1 MANLTLGNPTAI
13 QSVLQYFDT
22 LFSSTLYNYR
32 GTLID
37 NIGSTNAFVN
47 KILKSGSYEAASG
60 GSQIAESLMYSLA
73 KTKPYAGYD
82 VLDTA
87 PTEGLTTALFDWCQ
101 LATPVVYNMTE
112 ILKNRSKEAIFNL
125 VKAKITQA
133 EMGIQEAFSQQLLWG
148 NQPNGG
154 NLYDPYTDPT
164 TGTIG

>member
-60 GSQIAESLMYSLA
+60 GSQIAESLN
-73 KTKPYAGYD
+73 
-82 VLDTA
+82 
-87 PTEGLTTALFDWCQ
+87 C
-101 LATPVVYNMTE
+101 
-112 ILKNRSKEAIFNL
+112 
-125 VKAKITQA
+125 
-133 EMGIQEAFSQQLLWG
+133 
-148 NQPNGG
+148 
-154 NLYDPYTDPT
+154 
-164 TGTIG
+164 